1 MLEGIYT
8 ALITPM
14 KNGSIDKGALI
25 RIVDRQL
32 SAGVHGLVLC
42 ATTGEGVILNK
53 EEIKTVI
60 QTVVHEVKNKTQ
72 IIVGTGQ
79 VATWTTIEA
88 TRMAADLGADAALV
102 VTPSYLR
109 PSQEG
114 IIKHFEAVADEGG
127 LPVILYNVPSRTA
140 SDILPDT
147 VAHLANHE
155 KIVGIKEASGSIL
168 KAQQVIAAA
177 SGKISVLSGD
187 DPLTI
192 SMLLAGGSGVISTG
206 ANVVPERWVSLWNS
220 WTDGN
225 VKGAAAIQAQLLGL
239 HEALFMEANPGPVK
253 AAAHL
258 LGLIEPEI
266 RLPLTWPKAKTLYR
280 LVAELGRLGFSPQ
293 GVA

>member
-14 KNGSIDKGALI
+14 KSGSVDVDALKK
-25 RIVDRQL
+25 IVDRQL
-32 SAGVHGLVLC
+32 AAGVHGLVLC
-42 ATTGEGVILNK
+42 ATTGEGVILKNDEK
-53 EEIKTVI
+53 RVVI
-60 QTVVHEVKNKTQ
+60 ETVVREVQNETQ
-72 IIVGTGQ
+72 VIVGTGQ

-114 IIKHFEAVADEGG
+114 IVKHYEAVADEGG

-140 SDILPDT
+140 CDILPET
-147 VAHLANHE
+147 VARLADHE
-155 KIVGIKEASGSIL
+155 KIVGLKEASGSMLRI
-168 KAQQVIAAA
+168 QQVVAAS
-177 SGKISVLSGD
+177 SGKISILSGD
-187 DPLTI
+187 DPLTV
-192 SMLLAGGSGVISTG
+192 STLVAGGRGVISTG
-206 ANVVPERWVSLWNS
+206 SNVVPERWVSLWNA
-220 WTDGN
+220 WKDN
-225 VKGAAAIQAQLLGL
+225 NIRGAAAIQAQLRGL

-258 LGLIEPEI
+258 LGLIDPEI
-266 RLPLTWPKAKTLYR
+266 RLPLTWPKSQTLYR
-280 LVAELGRLGFSPQ
+280 LAAELGRLGFSPQ